1 MNLTKPLLTTTLTI
15 LILGFASY
23 FLHLGVLKL
32 LNVELP
38 YNLLNFY
45 LFAGISS
52 LIICLTFITLP
63 QLLPELQDKLGFM
76 FLFSVFGKLL
86 LMALVFKNLLFSD
99 ILYSRMERLSM
110 LIPIFLF
117 LFYEALVIIKILNKR
132 S

>member
-52 LIICLTFITLP
+52 LIICLSFITLP

>member
-23 FLHLGVLKL
+23 FLHVGILKL